1 MKKSLFDHSLSFVFR
16 HIKDTE
22 IMAQNMRSPKHFIF
36 CYIAKRIML
45 FGNQKVI
52 EDSVARLSISNDDV
66 VIEIG
71 SGNGQAL
78 LEIEKKKPSKIYAV
92 EISEDFRKDLFSRF
106 NSAKITITGNDAA
119 NLASIVPDKS
129 IDKAILINVIYF
141 LDPLDTYLEE
151 LKRILKTSGVVII
164 AGKFGLAQGFDPK
177 IFKNADIQKIMPA
190 LEKHFAVMSTYV
202 DLGDKSSRYHAIK
215 LTRK

>member
-36 CYIAKRIML
+36 GYIAKRIML

-52 EDSVARLSISNDDV
+52 EDSVARLGISKGDV

-92 EISEDFRKDLFSRF
+92 EISEDFRKVLFSQF
-106 NSAKITITGNDAA
+106 NSEKITIIGDDAA
-119 NLASIVPDKS
+119 NLTCIVPDKS

-141 LDPLDTYLEE
+141 LDPLDIYLEE
-151 LKRILKTSGVVII
+151 LKRILKTSGVIII
-164 AGKFGLAQGFDPK
+164 AGKFASAGAFDPK
-177 IFKNADIQKIMPA
+177 IFKNTDIQKLA
-190 LEKHFAVMSTYV
+190 LSLKKHFAVTSTYV
-202 DLGDKSSRYHAIK
+202 DLGDESSRYHAIK
-215 LTRK
+215 LTKK

>member
-1 MKKSLFDHSLSFVFR
+1 MKKTLFDHSLSFVFR

-36 CYIAKRIML
+36 GYIAKRIML
-45 FGNQKVI
+45 FGNQRVI
-52 EDSVARLSISNDDV
+52 EDSVARLGISNDDV

-92 EISEDFRKDLFSRF
+92 EISEDFRKDLCSRF

-119 NLASIVPDKS
+119 NLASIIPDKS

-151 LKRILKTSGVVII
+151 LKRILKTSGVIII

-177 IFKNADIQKIMPA
+177 IFKNTDIQKIMPA
-190 LEKHFAVMSTYV
+190 LEKHFAVTSTYV
-202 DLGDKSSRYHAIK
+202 DLGDESSRYHAIK
-215 LTRK
+215 LMRK

>member
-22 IMAQNMRSPKHFIF
+22 IMARNMRSPKHFIF
-36 CYIAKRIML
+36 GYIAKRIML

-52 EDSVARLSISNDDV
+52 EDSVARLGISNDDV

-92 EISEDFRKDLFSRF
+92 EISEDFRKDLCSRF

-151 LKRILKTSGVVII
+151 LKRILKTSGVIII
-164 AGKFGLAQGFDPK
+164 AGKFRLAQGFEPK
-177 IFKNADIQKIMPA
+177 IFKNTDIQKIMQA
-190 LEKHFAVMSTYV
+190 LEKHFAVTSTYV
-202 DLGDKSSRYHAIK
+202 DLGDESSRYHAIK

>member
-1 MKKSLFDHSLSFVFR
+1 MKKSLIDHSLSFVFR

-36 CYIAKRIML
+36 GYIAKRIML

-52 EDSVARLSISNDDV
+52 EDSVARLGISNDDV

-119 NLASIVPDKS
+119 NLASIVSDKS

-151 LKRILKTSGVVII
+151 LKRVLKTSGVIII

-177 IFKNADIQKIMPA
+177 IFKNTDIQKIMPA
-190 LEKHFAVMSTYV
+190 LEKHFAVTSTYV
-202 DLGDKSSRYHAIK
+202 DLGDESSRYHAIK
-215 LTRK
+215 LMRK

>member
-22 IMAQNMRSPKHFIF
+22 IMARNMRSPKHFIF
-36 CYIAKRIML
+36 GYIAKRIML

-52 EDSVARLSISNDDV
+52 EDSVARLGISNDDV

-92 EISEDFRKDLFSRF
+92 EISEDFRKDLCSRF

-151 LKRILKTSGVVII
+151 LKRILKTSGVIII
-164 AGKFGLAQGFDPK
+164 AGKFRLAQGFEPK
-177 IFKNADIQKIMPA
+177 IFKNTDIQKIMQA
-190 LEKHFAVMSTYV
+190 LEKHFAVTSTYV
-202 DLGDKSSRYHAIK
+202 DLGDESSRYHAIK
-215 LTRK
+215 LTKK

>member
-1 MKKSLFDHSLSFVFR
+1 MKKSLFDHSSRFVFQ

-22 IMAQNMRSPKHFIF
+22 IMAQNMRCPKHFILG
-36 CYIAKRIML
+36 YIAKRIML

-52 EDSVARLSISNDDV
+52 EDSVARLGISNDDV

-92 EISEDFRKDLFSRF
+92 EISEDFRKVLFSRF

-151 LKRILKTSGVVII
+151 LKRILKTSGVIII
-164 AGKFGLAQGFDPK
+164 AGKFGLAQGFEPK
-177 IFKNADIQKIMPA
+177 IFKNTDIQKIIPA
-190 LEKHFAVMSTYV
+190 LEKHFAVTSTYV
-202 DLGDKSSRYHAIK
+202 DLGDESSRYHAIK

>member
-22 IMAQNMRSPKHFIF
+22 IMARNMRSPKHFIF
-36 CYIAKRIML
+36 GYIAKRIML

-52 EDSVARLSISNDDV
+52 EDSVARLCVSNDDV

-141 LDPLDTYLEE
+141 LDPLDTYLKE
-151 LKRILKTSGVVII
+151 LKRILKTSGVIII

-177 IFKNADIQKIMPA
+177 IFKNTDIQKIMPA
-190 LEKHFAVMSTYV
+190 LEKHFVVTSTYV
-202 DLGDKSSRYHAIK
+202 DLGDESSRYHAIK

>member
-36 CYIAKRIML
+36 GYIAKRIML

-52 EDSVARLSISNDDV
+52 EDSVARLGISNDDV

-106 NSAKITITGNDAA
+106 KSAKITITGNDAA

-129 IDKAILINVIYF
+129 IDKAILN
-141 LDPLDTYLEE
+141 
-151 LKRILKTSGVVII
+151 
-164 AGKFGLAQGFDPK
+164 
-177 IFKNADIQKIMPA
+177 
-190 LEKHFAVMSTYV
+190 
-202 DLGDKSSRYHAIK
+202 
-215 LTRK
+215 

>member
-1 MKKSLFDHSLSFVFR
+1 
-16 HIKDTE
+16 
-22 IMAQNMRSPKHFIF
+22 
-36 CYIAKRIML
+36 ML

-52 EDSVARLSISNDDV
+52 EDSVARLGISNDDV

-92 EISEDFRKDLFSRF
+92 EISEDFRKVLFSRF

-151 LKRILKTSGVVII
+151 LKRILKTSGVIII

-177 IFKNADIQKIMPA
+177 IFKNTDIQKIMPA
-190 LEKHFAVMSTYV
+190 LEKHFAVTSTYV
-202 DLGDKSSRYHAIK
+202 DLGDESSQYHAIK
-215 LTRK
+215 LMKK

>member
-1 MKKSLFDHSLSFVFR
+1 MKKSLLDHILSFVFR

-22 IMAQNMRSPKHFIF
+22 IMAQNMRCPRHFILG
-36 CYIAKRIML
+36 YIAKRIML

-52 EDSVARLSISNDDV
+52 EDSVARLGISKGDV

-92 EISEDFRKDLFSRF
+92 EISEDFRKVLFSQF
-106 NSAKITITGNDAA
+106 NSEKITIIGNDAA
-119 NLASIVPDKS
+119 NLTCIVPDKS

-141 LDPLDTYLEE
+141 LDPLDIYLEE
-151 LKRILKTSGVVII
+151 LKRILKTSGVIII
-164 AGKFGLAQGFDPK
+164 AGKFASAGAFDPK
-177 IFKNADIQKIMPA
+177 IFKNTDIQKLA
-190 LEKHFAVMSTYV
+190 LSLKKHFAVTSTYV
-202 DLGDKSSRYHAIK
+202 DLGDESSRYHAIK

>member
-36 CYIAKRIML
+36 GYIAKRIML

-52 EDSVARLSISNDDV
+52 EDSVARLCVSNDDV

-106 NSAKITITGNDAA
+106 NSAKITIIGNDAA

-129 IDKAILINVIYF
+129 IDKAILN
-141 LDPLDTYLEE
+141 
-151 LKRILKTSGVVII
+151 
-164 AGKFGLAQGFDPK
+164 
-177 IFKNADIQKIMPA
+177 
-190 LEKHFAVMSTYV
+190 
-202 DLGDKSSRYHAIK
+202 
-215 LTRK
+215 

>member
-36 CYIAKRIML
+36 GYIAKRIML

-52 EDSVARLSISNDDV
+52 EDSVARLCVSNDDV

-151 LKRILKTSGVVII
+151 LKRILKTSGVIII
-164 AGKFGLAQGFDPK
+164 AGKFGLAQGFEPK
-177 IFKNADIQKIMPA
+177 IFKNTDIQKIMPA
-190 LEKHFAVMSTYV
+190 LEKHFAVTSTYV
-202 DLGDKSSRYHAIK
+202 DLGDESSRYHAIK

>member
-16 HIKDTE
+16 HIKNTE
-22 IMAQNMRSPKHFIF
+22 LMAQNMRSPKHFIF
-36 CYIAKRIML
+36 GYIAKRIML

-52 EDSVARLSISNDDV
+52 EDSVARLGISNDDV

-92 EISEDFRKDLFSRF
+92 EISEGFRKDLFSQF

-141 LDPLDTYLEE
+141 LDPLDTYIEE
-151 LKRILKTSGVVII
+151 LKRILKTSGVIII
-164 AGKFGLAQGFDPK
+164 AGKFASAGAFDPK
-177 IFKNADIQKIMPA
+177 IFKNTDIQKLA
-190 LEKHFAVMSTYV
+190 LSLKKHFAVTSTYV
-202 DLGDKSSRYHAIK
+202 DLGDESSRYHAIK

>member
-36 CYIAKRIML
+36 GYIAKRIML

-151 LKRILKTSGVVII
+151 LRRILKTSGVIII

-177 IFKNADIQKIMPA
+177 IFKNTDIQKIMPA
-190 LEKHFAVMSTYV
+190 FEKHFVVTSTYV
-202 DLGDKSSRYHAIK
+202 DLGDESSRYHAIK

>member
-36 CYIAKRIML
+36 GYIAKRIML

-52 EDSVARLSISNDDV
+52 EDSVARLGISNDDV
-66 VIEIG
+66 VIEIS

-106 NSAKITITGNDAA
+106 KSAKITITGNDAA

-151 LKRILKTSGVVII
+151 LKRVLKTSGVIII

-177 IFKNADIQKIMPA
+177 IFKNTDIQKIMPA
-190 LEKHFAVMSTYV
+190 LEKHFAVTSTYV
-202 DLGDKSSRYHAIK
+202 DLGDESSRYHAIK

>member
-1 MKKSLFDHSLSFVFR
+1 MKKSLIDHSLSFVFR

-36 CYIAKRIML
+36 GYIAKRIML

-52 EDSVARLSISNDDV
+52 EDSVARLCVSNDDV

-106 NSAKITITGNDAA
+106 KSAKITITGNDAA

-151 LKRILKTSGVVII
+151 LKRILKTSGVIII

-177 IFKNADIQKIMPA
+177 IFKNTDIQKIMPA
-190 LEKHFAVMSTYV
+190 LEKHFAVTSTYV
-202 DLGDKSSRYHAIK
+202 DLGDESSRYHAIK

>member
-36 CYIAKRIML
+36 GYIAKRIML

-52 EDSVARLSISNDDV
+52 EDSVARLGISKDDV

-78 LEIEKKKPSKIYAV
+78 IEIEKKKPSKIYAV
-92 EISEDFRKDLFSRF
+92 EISQDFRKVLFSQF
-106 NSAKITITGNDAA
+106 NSVKITIIGNDAA
-119 NLASIVPDKS
+119 NLANVVSDNI

-151 LKRILKTSGVVII
+151 LKRILKTSGVIII
-164 AGKFGLAQGFDPK
+164 AGKFELAQGFDPK
-177 IFKNADIQKIMPA
+177 IFKNTDIQKIMPA
-190 LEKHFAVMSTYV
+190 LEKHFAVTSTYV
-202 DLGDKSSRYHAIK
+202 DLGDESSQYHAIK

>member
-22 IMAQNMRSPKHFIF
+22 IMAQNMRSQKHFIF
-36 CYIAKRIML
+36 GYIAKRIML

-52 EDSVARLSISNDDV
+52 EDSVARLGISNDDV

-92 EISEDFRKDLFSRF
+92 EISEDFRKDLCSRF

-141 LDPLDTYLEE
+141 LDPLDTYLKE
-151 LKRILKTSGVVII
+151 LKRILKTSGVIII

-177 IFKNADIQKIMPA
+177 IFKNTDIQKIMPA
-190 LEKHFAVMSTYV
+190 LEKHFAVTSTYV
-202 DLGDKSSRYHAIK
+202 DLGDESSRYHAIK
-215 LTRK
+215 LTGK

>member
-36 CYIAKRIML
+36 GYIAKRIML

-52 EDSVARLSISNDDV
+52 EDSVARLGISNDDV

-92 EISEDFRKDLFSRF
+92 EISEDFRKDLCSRF

-151 LKRILKTSGVVII
+151 LKRILKTSGVII
-164 AGKFGLAQGFDPK
+164 AGKFGLAHGFDPK
-177 IFKNADIQKIMPA
+177 IFKNTDIQKIMPA
-190 LEKHFAVMSTYV
+190 LEKHFAVTSTYV
-202 DLGDKSSRYHAIK
+202 DLGDESSQYHAIK
-215 LTRK
+215 LMKK

>member
-36 CYIAKRIML
+36 GYIAKRIML

-52 EDSVARLSISNDDV
+52 EDSVARLCVSNDDV

-106 NSAKITITGNDAA
+106 KSAKITITGNDAA

-151 LKRILKTSGVVII
+151 LKRILKTSGVIII

-177 IFKNADIQKIMPA
+177 IFKNTDIQKIMPA
-190 LEKHFAVMSTYV
+190 LEKHFAVTSTYV
-202 DLGDKSSRYHAIK
+202 DLGDESSRYHAIK

>member
-1 MKKSLFDHSLSFVFR
+1 MKKSLIDHSLSFVFR

-36 CYIAKRIML
+36 GYIAKRIML

-52 EDSVARLSISNDDV
+52 EDSVARLGISNDDV

-92 EISEDFRKDLFSRF
+92 EISEDFRKDLCSRF

-119 NLASIVPDKS
+119 NLASIVSDKS

-151 LKRILKTSGVVII
+151 LKRVLKTSGVIII

-177 IFKNADIQKIMPA
+177 IFKNTDIQKIMPA
-190 LEKHFAVMSTYV
+190 LEKHFAVTSTYV
-202 DLGDKSSRYHAIK
+202 DLGDESSRYHAIK
-215 LTRK
+215 LMRK

>member
-36 CYIAKRIML
+36 GYIAKRIML

-52 EDSVARLSISNDDV
+52 EDSVARLGISNDDV

-92 EISEDFRKDLFSRF
+92 EISEDFRKDLCSRF
-106 NSAKITITGNDAA
+106 NSAKITIIGNDAA

-151 LKRILKTSGVVII
+151 LKRILKTSGVIII
-164 AGKFGLAQGFDPK
+164 AGKFRLAQGFEPK
-177 IFKNADIQKIMPA
+177 IFKNTDIQKIMQA
-190 LEKHFAVMSTYV
+190 LEKHFAVTSTYV
-202 DLGDKSSRYHAIK
+202 DLGDESSRYHAIT
-215 LTRK
+215 LMRK